1 MTDQP
6 NVLSTDVVSVGVS
19 DVSFSS
25 RRGWFFVNIVIP
37 TLLLLLGGVAVV
49 LRRKQ
54 VPPVKPPLDQ
64 SLAGRTER
72 LPSVETLPV
81 RSLDAVGGKLNLRV
95 DGQVVPFRELTIATE
110 VAGQIVYKDA
120 ACQVGSFVEQGHL
133 LIRIDPTDYEHEIER
148 LTKLKAQDYQAIRE
162 LDQELVNI
170 DKLMEVA
177 EQDVALQEREIARL
191 RSLPK
196 GYASQSELDSAQRVL
211 LQAVNARLNLENQIA
226 TLRSRRI
233 RLEAAESLA
242 ETQLQ
247 MARTNLQR
255 TEIRAP
261 VAGVIYREDAELNSF
276 VQRGQVVF
284 TLEDTSK
291 SEVVISLR
299 TDQLYWVLSQIPGA
313 GIVGAGS
320 PGEGLPEPTGSLD
333 VLKESQNAGRAA
345 GSYVLPKTP
354 ATITY
359 QIAGRENERFVWE
372 GELSRY
378 DGLGLDPTSRTVP
391 VRVVVPMPRQSFLED
406 RSGGAGVRRESRMAL
421 VRGMFVSVTLHV
433 EPKRPLVVIP
443 AVALKPGSSGSRV
456 WKFVDD
462 PRVVQLDGEAKQ
474 APSPESSESGS
485 LDVDAW
491 RVGRIEVMEQIR
503 PIEAMPLIET
513 EEKDGVLAIGPGG
526 KALYWVCEAG
536 EQNLHSGD
544 LLVVTPLPSFEGQG
558 KDYVRIEK
566 KKARSDGTGEEVEK
580 PLGASP
586 VAVRSS
592 DRAR

>member
-6 NVLSTDVVSVGVS
+6 NLLSTDAASVGES
-19 DVSFSS
+19 EISLSS
-25 RRGWFFVNIVIP
+25 RRRWLISNLVIP
-37 TLLLLLGGVAVV
+37 ILLLLAGGVV
-49 LRRKQ
+49 LVLMGKQ

-64 SLAGRTER
+64 SLAGQTER
-72 LPSVETLPV
+72 LPRVETLPV

-177 EQDVALQEREIARL
+177 EQDVKLQEREITRL
-191 RSLPK
+191 RSLPE

-299 TDQLYWVLSQIPGA
+299 TDQLYWVLSQIPG
-313 GIVGAGS
+313 VGLVGSGS
-320 PGEGLPEPTGSLD
+320 PGEGLPESSESSD
-333 VLKESQNAGRAA
+333 VLEESQHAGRAA

-359 QIAGRENERFVWE
+359 QIAGRESERFVWE

-378 DGLGLDPTSRTVP
+378 DGLGLDPASRTVP

-406 RSGGAGVRRESRMAL
+406 RSGSAAVRSESRMAL

-462 PRVVQLDGEAKQ
+462 PRVVQLDGTAKQ
-474 APSPESSESGS
+474 GPTPERSESGT

-503 PIEAMPLIET
+503 PIEAMPLMET

-544 LLVVTPLPSFEGQG
+544 LLVVTPLPSFEGRG

-566 KKARSDGTGEEVEK
+566 MEPRSNGTGEEVEK